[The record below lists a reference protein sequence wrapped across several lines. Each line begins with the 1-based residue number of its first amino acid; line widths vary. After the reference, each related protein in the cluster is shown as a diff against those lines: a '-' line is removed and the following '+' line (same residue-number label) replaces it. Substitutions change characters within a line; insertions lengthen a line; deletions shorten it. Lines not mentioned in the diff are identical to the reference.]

1 MNWTLCLFVWFI
13 AFKEAYHPSFPFSNL
28 YPHQRHLTQPP
39 TPWRGRFNSAL
50 TMRHLIQLWKSHN
63 QSTPTKRHL
72 VPLPVSYQCLKGQL
86 SPSLIS
92 VSKANCPWIK
102 PGHTSFSEVSPL
114 LSQITCRILSSI
126 IFHSTWPQHQGIFT
140 SAFKTTISITN
151 SKSNWTILWKFSTIK
166 L

>member
-1 MNWTLCLFVWFI
+1 MNLFVCLIYRENIYWFI
-13 AFKEAYHPSFPFSNL
+13 AFKEAYYTHPFPFSNL
-28 YPHQRHLTQPP
+28 YPHQRHLTQLP

-50 TMRHLIQLWKSHN
+50 TIQLWKSHN

-72 VPLPVSYQCLKGQL
+72 VPLPVS
-86 SPSLIS
+86 
-92 VSKANCPWIK
+92 KANCPWSK
-102 PGHTSFSEVSPL
+102 LGHTSFSEVSPL

-126 IFHSTWPQHQGIFT
+126 IFHSPWPQHQGIFT